1 MELYGRDVQ
10 GFSTVESD
18 KLWYSESEGN
28 HEKIMGV
35 KINE

>member
-18 KLWYSESEGN
+18 KLWYSEGN

-35 KINE
+35 NINE